1 METMLI
7 IDKGIDGKLIISQDM
22 NCITDTSIILSGQ
35 EIEVIYSFYRRIKYN
50 GRHPEDILK
59 YVCDLCNVTRTELQ
73 SRNRAIK
80 YTLPRQLYC
89 YAAIKLTNSSLSTIG
104 AFIKRDH
111 ATVKH
116 SVKVIEIYQELHYK
130 KVTDLVN
137 NILNFFSDGQR
148 EDNVGGIQH

>member
-1 METMLI
+1 MGVILI
-7 IDKGIDGKLIISQDM
+7 IDRKTDGRLVVSQDR
-22 NCITDTSIILSGQ
+22 NLVTDTSISLSER
-35 EIEVIYSFYRRIKYN
+35 EIEVIYSIYKKMKYN

-59 YVCDLCNVTRTELQ
+59 YVCDLCKVTRTELQ
-73 SRNRAIK
+73 SRNRSIE

-89 YAAIKLTNSSLSTIG
+89 YAARKLTNSSLAAIG
-104 AFIKRDH
+104 AYIKRDH

>member
-1 METMLI
+1 MGVILI
-7 IDKGIDGKLIISQDM
+7 IDRKTDGRLVVSQDR
-22 NCITDTSIILSGQ
+22 NLVTDTSISLSER
-35 EIEVIYSFYRRIKYN
+35 EIEVIYSIYKKMKYN

-59 YVCDLCNVTRTELQ
+59 YVCDLCNVTKTELQ
-73 SRNRAIK
+73 SRNRAIE

-89 YAAIKLTNSSLSTIG
+89 YAARKLTNSSLSTIG